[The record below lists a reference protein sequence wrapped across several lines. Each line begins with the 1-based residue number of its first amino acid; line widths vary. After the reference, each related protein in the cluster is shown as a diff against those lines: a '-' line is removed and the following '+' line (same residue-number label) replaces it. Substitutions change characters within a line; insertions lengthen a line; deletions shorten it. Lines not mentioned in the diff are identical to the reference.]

1 MPRKPRAFLLVE
13 AMIAAVILTVAVAAV
28 ATLLISAADAA
39 ASGRQ
44 AAVAASLA
52 NQLLE
57 EIAAKPLYPPTGTVV
72 TGPAPTVRTQFTT
85 AAQYAN
91 YTDTTAAITTA
102 GGSTVSPGDG
112 GVYTR
117 TVQLSYQTGPVSSL
131 SPPTDFAVV
140 TVKVTTPKGRTLS
153 VSRLIGRVDLS
164 MS

>member
-1 MPRKPRAFLLVE
+1 MTRNPRGFLLVE
-13 AMIAAVILTVAVAAV
+13 AMIAAVILSVAVAAV
-28 ATLLISAADAA
+28 ATLLVSAAEAA

-52 NQLLE
+52 NQLME

-72 TGPAPTVRTQFTT
+72 NGPVPTVRSLFTT
-85 AAQYAN
+85 AGQYAN
-91 YTDTTAAITTA
+91 YTDTTAAIATA

-112 GVYTR
+112 GVYR
-117 TVQLSYQTGPVSSL
+117 RAVEVSYQTGPISSL
-131 SPPTDFAVV
+131 SPPTDFAIV
-140 TVKVTTPKGRTLS
+140 TVTVTTPKGRTLS